1 MSGLIAGGAA
11 VWRRSPS
18 GDIEVALV
26 HRPRYDDWSLP
37 KGKQHSGEALPVTAV
52 REVTE
57 ETGYTVTLGSQLGS
71 TRYQV
76 PLGEKVVHY
85 WTACPTG
92 GGFQPSEEVDELR
105 WLPFPDA
112 IEMLS
117 HQHDRTLLA
126 GLGSAMAVTSTVR
139 LVRHAKAGERKN
151 WHGEGRLRPLTTP
164 GRQQAENLR
173 TLLPLWE
180 AARVHSAPLVRC
192 CQTVEGLAADLGVP
206 IIEETS
212 LTDEG
217 YLAEPSASLARL
229 IEIAAEPGGP
239 AVVCSQGGVIPE
251 LIRTLAG
258 NAGLALSRVPCEKGS
273 FWGLFFGDDPSGQP
287 VLLAAD
293 YYDDAVS

>member
-11 VWRRSPS
+11 VWHRSPS
-18 GDIEVALV
+18 GDVEVALV

-37 KGKQHSGEALPVTAV
+37 KGKQHAGEALPITAV
-52 REVTE
+52 REVAE
-57 ETGYTVTLGSQLGS
+57 ETGHTVTLGPRLGS

-76 PLGEKVVHY
+76 PLGEKVAHY
-85 WTACPTG
+85 WTARPTG
-92 GGFQPSEEVDELR
+92 GSFQPGAEVDELR
-105 WLPFPDA
+105 WLPFREA

-126 GLGSAMAVTSTVR
+126 GLDVATAVTSTVL

-151 WHGEGRLRPLTTP
+151 WHGEPRLRPLSTP

-173 TLLPLWE
+173 TLLPLWG
-180 AARVHSAPLVRC
+180 AARVYAAPLVRC
-192 CQTVEGLAADLGVP
+192 CQSVEGLAADLRVP
-206 IIEETS
+206 IASETS

-229 IEIAAEPGGP
+229 IEIAAKPGGP

-251 LIRTLAG
+251 LVRTLAG
-258 NAGLALSRVPCEKGS
+258 SAGLTLSRVPSEKGS
-273 FWGLFFGDDPSGQP
+273 FWGLFFGAGPSGQP

>member
-1 MSGLIAGGAA
+1 MPELIAGGAA
-11 VWRRSPS
+11 VWQRSPS
-18 GDIEVALV
+18 GGIEVTLV

-37 KGKQHSGEALPVTAV
+37 KGKQHAGEALPVTAV
-52 REVTE
+52 REVVE
-57 ETGYTVTLGSQLGS
+57 ETGHTVTLGPRLGS

-76 PLGEKVVHY
+76 PLGEKVAHY
-85 WTACPTG
+85 WTARPTG
-92 GGFQPSEEVDELR
+92 GSFQPGAEVDELR
-105 WLPFPDA
+105 WLAFEDA
-112 IEMLS
+112 IKLLS

-126 GLGSAMAVTSTVR
+126 CLDGATAVTSTVL
-139 LVRHAKAGERKN
+139 LVRHGKAGERKN

-164 GRQQAENLR
+164 GRRQAENLR
-173 TLLPLWE
+173 TLLPLWG

-206 IIEETS
+206 IVSETS

-217 YLAEPSASLARL
+217 YLAEPSTGLARL
-229 IEIAAEPGGP
+229 LEIAAKPGGA

-251 LIRTLAG
+251 LVRTLAG
-258 NAGLALSRVPCEKGS
+258 NAGLTLSRVPCEKGS
-273 FWGLFFGDDPSGQP
+273 FWGLFFGDGPSGQP